1 MFKKTIL
8 KNGLRIIT
16 SEMPNMKSVAS
27 IILIGA
33 GSRYENEKNNG
44 ISHFLEHMFFKGT
57 KKRPTSKQIS
67 ETIEKVGGQVN
78 AFTSIDHTG
87 FWTKVPKKH
96 FKLGIEFLSDL
107 ILNSLIKPE
116 EIEKEKGVIF
126 EEINMYLDNPQSYVS
141 FLIHQL
147 MWKNQAL
154 GFDPLGKKEI
164 IKKITKENF
173 IKYIQ
178 DLYQPSNMVISVAGD
193 IKHEQIVKEVEK
205 IFNNIE
211 SKPIKK
217 FKKIKDQQNKPQILL
232 RKKDTDQAHLCLS
245 LKSNNLFYNN
255 HKKTVYQILNTILG
269 GTMSSR
275 LFMEIREKKGLA
287 YYIHSSLDYFNEAGA
302 LIISAGL
309 NVNKINLAIKIILK
323 EFNKLKNIKIKKTEL
338 SKIKE
343 YLKGNLLLETDD
355 TDFICNWYGSKELF
369 SSQKIQTPEEKI
381 IEIEKVT
388 INDIQKAAKDL
399 FKTTKLNL
407 AIISSLGNE
416 NEKNLLPLLKI

>member
-16 SEMPNMKSVAS
+16 SEMPEMKSVAS

-33 GSRYENEKNNG
+33 GSRYENKKNNG

-57 KKRPTSKQIS
+57 KKRPNTKQIS

-107 ILNSLIKPE
+107 VLNSLIESK
-116 EIEKEKGVIF
+116 EIEKEKGVIL

-141 FLIHQL
+141 VLIHQL

-154 GFDPLGKKEI
+154 GFEPLGEKEI
-164 IKKITKENF
+164 IKKITREYF

-178 DLYQPSNMVISVAGD
+178 DLYQPSNIVVSVAGD
-193 IKHEQIVKEVEK
+193 IKHEQIVKEVENLFSK
-205 IFNNIE
+205 IQNN
-211 SKPIKK
+211 STKK
-217 FKKIKDQQNKPQILL
+217 FIKAKDYQNKPQILL
-232 RKKDTDQAHLCLS
+232 YKKDTDQAHLCLS
-245 LKSNNLFYNN
+245 LKSNELSYNN
-255 HKKTVYQILNTILG
+255 PQKTIYQVLSIILG
-269 GTMSSR
+269 GSMSSR
-275 LFMEIREKKGLA
+275 LFTEIRGKRGLA
-287 YYIHSSLDYFNEAGA
+287 YYVYSSIDYFNEVGA
-302 LIISAGL
+302 LIVSAGL
-309 NVNKINLAIKIILK
+309 NIDKINEAIFLILK
-323 EFNKLKNIKIKKTEL
+323 EFNKLKNIKISEVEL
-338 SKIKE
+338 NKIKE

-355 TDFICNWYGSKELF
+355 TDFICNWYGLKELF
-369 SSQKIQTPEEKI
+369 SSKKIQTPEEKM

-388 INDIQKAAKDL
+388 IDDVQKAAQKI
-399 FKTTKLNL
+399 FKTSKLNL
-407 AIISSLGNE
+407 AIISSKGD
-416 NEKNLLPLLKI
+416 KKDILPLLKI

>member
-16 SEMPNMKSVAS
+16 SEMPEMKSVAS

-33 GSRYENEKNNG
+33 GSRYENKKNNG

-57 KKRPTSKQIS
+57 KKRPNTKQIS

-107 ILNSLIKPE
+107 VLNSLIESK
-116 EIEKEKGVIF
+116 EIEKEKGVIL

-141 FLIHQL
+141 VLIHQL

-154 GFDPLGKKEI
+154 GFEPLGEKEI
-164 IKKITKENF
+164 IKKITREYF

-178 DLYQPSNMVISVAGD
+178 DLYQPSNIVVSVAGD
-193 IKHEQIVKEVEK
+193 IKHEQIVKEVENLFSK
-205 IFNNIE
+205 IQNN
-211 SKPIKK
+211 STKK
-217 FKKIKDQQNKPQILL
+217 FIKAKDYQNKPQILL
-232 RKKDTDQAHLCLS
+232 YKKDTDQAHLCLS
-245 LKSNNLFYNN
+245 LKSNELSYNN
-255 HKKTVYQILNTILG
+255 PQKTIYQVLSIILG
-269 GTMSSR
+269 GSMSSR
-275 LFMEIREKKGLA
+275 LFTEIRGKRGLA
-287 YYIHSSLDYFNEAGA
+287 YYVYSSIDYFNEVGA
-302 LIISAGL
+302 LIVSAGL
-309 NVNKINLAIKIILK
+309 NIDKINEAIKIILK
-323 EFNKLKNIKIKKTEL
+323 EFNKLKNIKISEVEL
-338 SKIKE
+338 NKIKE

-355 TDFICNWYGSKELF
+355 TDFICNWYGLKELF
-369 SSQKIQTPEEKI
+369 SSKKIQTPEEKM

-388 INDIQKAAKDL
+388 IDDVQKAAQKI
-399 FKTTKLNL
+399 FKTSKLNL
-407 AIISSLGNE
+407 AIISSKGD
-416 NEKNLLPLLKI
+416 KKDILPLLKI